1 MPRAGQGRCGR
12 HGRAAGRGSGADE
25 ATAVLPGAAVGAFGS
40 VVTGGFVWAAVRW
53 QLVRQRDLDDRRRQR
68 QNRRDAYVTFTA
80 ACRAATRELASAV
93 DHRAAHPDDPVDNL
107 VAAWQALV
115 PMDAALAAVRL
126 EAPEAVMDAAGGL
139 AHAVSALFE
148 AAYPLRSGS
157 GVDDIR
163 AAVRPAVEG
172 FAVANRR
179 FADVARA
186 DVTGAAR

>member
-1 MPRAGQGRCGR
+1 M
-12 HGRAAGRGSGADE
+12 DE
-25 ATAVLPGAAVGAFGS
+25 ATAVLLGAAVGAFGS
-40 VVTGGFVWAAVRW
+40 LATGGFAWAAMRW
-53 QLVRQRDLDDRRRQR
+53 QVVRQRDLDDRRWRR
-68 QNRRDAYVTFTA
+68 QNRRDAYVTFMA
-80 ACRAATRELASAV
+80 ACRTATQELASAV

-126 EAPEAVMDAAGGL
+126 EAPDAVMGAAGEL

-157 GVDDIR
+157 AVDDIR
-163 AAVRPAVEG
+163 ANVRPAMDG

-179 FADVARA
+179 FADLARA
-186 DVTGAAR
+186 DVAGPAG